1 MTFEEEV
8 EASHEARIRI
18 LTKYGSFVL
27 VEELLKKLE
36 PVEEETVGLE
46 RKFSKSYSLNQFDL
60 FKRV

>member
-27 VEELLKKLE
+27 VEELLKE
-36 PVEEETVGLE
+36 IDPPEETVSLE
-46 RKFSKSYSLNQFDL
+46 RKFSKSYGLNQFDL
-60 FKRV
+60 FKRI

>member
-27 VEELLKKLE
+27 VEEILKQLE
-36 PVEEETVGLE
+36 PLEEETVSE
-46 RKFSKSYSLNQFDL
+46 RKFSKSYSLSQFDL
-60 FKRV
+60 FKGV